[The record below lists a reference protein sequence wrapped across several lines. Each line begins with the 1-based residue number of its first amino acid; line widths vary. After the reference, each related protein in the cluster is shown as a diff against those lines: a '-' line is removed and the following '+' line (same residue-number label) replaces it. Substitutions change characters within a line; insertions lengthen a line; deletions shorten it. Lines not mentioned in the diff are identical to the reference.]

1 MASDPPAV
9 IFDVDGVLVD
19 SYQAHFQSWKML
31 ADQRGFHRLT
41 EDEFLETFG
50 RTSREIIV
58 ALSEG
63 DLTPE
68 QVAELDARKET
79 LFREIL
85 ESDFQSMQG
94 ANRLIDRLT
103 DAGFLLAAG
112 SSGPPENV
120 HLVLNRL
127 GRRHRFNAVV
137 TGMDVKCGKP
147 DPEVFLQCAQRLGVP
162 PAKAAVIEDAE
173 VGIHAANRAGMTSI
187 ALVVPPRSAD
197 TLRHAD
203 HLVACL
209 DDLSANLI
217 ETWIG

>member
-1 MASDPPAV
+1 MSDPLAV
-9 IFDVDGVLVD
+9 IFDVDGVLID

-41 EDEFLETFG
+41 ESEFLETFG

-58 ALSEG
+58 DLSED
-63 DLTPE
+63 DLTSQ
-68 QVAELDARKET
+68 QVAELDARKEI

-85 ESDFQSMQG
+85 EADFQAMQG
-94 ANRLIDRLT
+94 AGRLIDTLA

-127 GRRHRFNAVV
+127 ARRHRFNAVV
-137 TGMDVKCGKP
+137 TGMDVTRGKP
-147 DPEVFLQCAQRLGVP
+147 DPEVFLHCAERLGVP
-162 PAKAAVIEDAE
+162 PARAAVIEDAE
-173 VGIHAANRAGMTSI
+173 VGIDAANRAGMTSI
-187 ALVVPPRSAD
+187 ALVVPPRPAD
-197 TLRHAD
+197 TLQHAD
-203 HLVACL
+203 HRVTCL
-209 DDLSANLI
+209 DELSAGLI